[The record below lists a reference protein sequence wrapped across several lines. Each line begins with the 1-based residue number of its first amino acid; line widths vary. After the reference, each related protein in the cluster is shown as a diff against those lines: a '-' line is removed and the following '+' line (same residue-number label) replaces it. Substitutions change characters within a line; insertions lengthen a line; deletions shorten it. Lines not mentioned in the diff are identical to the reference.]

1 MVRRKAMNNYEKE
14 REIFDEFRFNSDI
27 DSWEEGI
34 FYSLWKIDRSIEK
47 LTKEMKKANEKI
59 QS

>member
-1 MVRRKAMNNYEKE
+1 MTNYEKE